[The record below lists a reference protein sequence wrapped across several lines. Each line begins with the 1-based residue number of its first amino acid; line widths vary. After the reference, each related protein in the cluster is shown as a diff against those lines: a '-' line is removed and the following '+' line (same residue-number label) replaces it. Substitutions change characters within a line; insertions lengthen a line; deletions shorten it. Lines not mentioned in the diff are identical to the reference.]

1 MNNLL
6 LNNIQGWAQNGYA
19 GNHLMALDDGNTTVT
34 TSASIVGGVGK
45 VLGDAVIAFNKAN
58 VVSPLVTSR
67 IGVVG
72 AKTVEFADWKVAAS
86 SDVSAENE
94 FAEATVQQIDTAA
107 RTATLSE
114 HVIQVDISDL
124 AEQSYGAGGSIGG
137 NAGAVIGNAIAA
149 KLDAD
154 LVALFAA
161 GSLTND
167 ACGAGTDL
175 AISHIFDCLR
185 LLHANQAPAPLNLVL
200 GPQQMWGPAGLVQ
213 IMQGHLTAP
222 TAANMYGMSNSGQEL
237 ANTGFITK
245 FAGFDVYVTPEI
257 AEDGNNDEAGC
268 AFSAGAFGFATGA
281 NGIMSIETQ
290 RDASKRMTEY
300 VGTGVWGETMIKDLF
315 AVSLTSD
322 VS

>member
-1 MNNLL
+1 MNNV
-6 LNNIQGWAQNGYA
+6 LNNIQGWVHNGYA
-19 GNHLMALDDGNTTVT
+19 GNHLMALDAGTTTVT
-34 TSASIVGGVGK
+34 ASPSVAGGVGK

-58 VVSPLVTSR
+58 VVAPLVTSR
-67 IGVVG
+67 VGVVG
-72 AKTVEFADWKVAAS
+72 AKVVEFADWKVAAS
-86 SDVSAENE
+86 SDVTA
-94 FAEATVQQIDTAA
+94 ATEAGETTVQQIDTTA
-107 RTATLSE
+107 RQATLSE
-114 HVIQVDISDL
+114 HVLQVDISDL

-137 NAGAVIGNAIAA
+137 NAGAVIGNAFAA

-175 AISHIFDCLR
+175 AISHVFDCLR
-185 LLHANQAPAPLNLVL
+185 LLHAIQAPAPLNLVL

-213 IMQGHLTAP
+213 IMQGHLTSP
-222 TAANMYGMSNSGQEL
+222 IAATMYGVSDPAQEVV
-237 ANTGFITK
+237 NTGFVTK
-245 FAGFDVYVTPEI
+245 FAGFDIYVTPEI

-268 AFSAGAFGFATGA
+268 AFSAGAFGV
-281 NGIMSIETQ
+281 GIGVDGLIRIEEQ
-290 RDASKRMTEY
+290 RNASKRATEM
-300 VGTGVWGETMIKDLF
+300 VATGFWGETMIKDLF